1 MSAIMGSLLVI
12 LGTFGFSVSLC
23 LEYRMRLILLKQ
35 IRGVYEYGCELF
47 RKRMECAIMLEAAR
61 ALDEE

>member
-12 LGTFGFSVSLC
+12 LGAFGFSVSLC

-35 IRGVYEYGCELF
+35 IRGVYEYGISDFLW
-47 RKRMECAIMLEAAR
+47 EAADSGNLKK
-61 ALDEE
+61 AFF